1 MPIPIY
7 HITHI
12 NNLPSILKSGGLMA
26 NSRLRQ
32 ETIKYL
38 DIAHGHIQDRR
49 SITRVPCGAGG
60 TLHNYVPFYFAPR
73 SPMLY
78 AIHRKNVGQY
88 SNGQTPILHL
98 VSSAEAV
105 ETAGLSF
112 VGADGH
118 AAMEYTAFFDEIEY
132 LYADGVIDWEIME
145 TNYWADT
152 EEDGDRKR
160 RRQAEFLV
168 HQFFPWRLIEEIGV
182 FNTTIQTQVKEILQK
197 INVQTPVRVYSKW
210 YY

>member
-1 MPIPIY
+1 MPTPIY

-26 NSRLRQ
+26 NSRLRK

-38 DIAHGHIQDRR
+38 DIAYGHIQDRR
-49 SITRVPCGAGG
+49 GMTRVPCGAGG
-60 TLHNYVPFYFAPR
+60 SLHDYVPFYFAPR

-78 AIHRKNVGQY
+78 ANHKKSVDKY
-88 SNGQTPILHL
+88 SGGQTPILHL
-98 VSSAEAV
+98 VSSAEVVDA
-105 ETAGLSF
+105 AGLSF
-112 VGADGH
+112 VGTDGH
-118 AAMEYTAFFDEIEY
+118 AAMEYTAFFDELEY
-132 LYADGVIDWEIME
+132 LYADELIDWEIME
-145 TNYWADT
+145 ATYWADT

-168 HQFFPWRLIEEIGV
+168 HQFFPWQLIQEIGV
-182 FNTTIQTQVKEILQK
+182 INTTIQTQVREMLYK
-197 INVQTPVRVYSKW
+197 INIQTPIKVCSKW

>member
-1 MPIPIY
+1 MPTPIY

-12 NNLPSILKSGGLMA
+12 DNLSSILQSGELMS

-32 ETIKYL
+32 EKTKYF

-49 SITRVPCGAGG
+49 GMKSVPCGAGG
-60 TLHNYVPFYFAPR
+60 TLHDYVPFYFAPR

-78 AIHRKNVGQY
+78 ANHKKTVDKYSGGQI
-88 SNGQTPILHL
+88 PILHL

-105 ETAGLSF
+105 DSAGLCF

-118 AAMEYTAFFDEIEY
+118 AAMEYTDFFNEIEY
-132 LYADGVIDWEIME
+132 LYLDGIIDWEIME
-145 TNYWADT
+145 AYYWADT

-168 HQFFPWRLIEEIGV
+168 HQFFPWQLIQEIGV
-182 FNTTIQTQVKEILQK
+182 INTTIQAQVRQILQNFK
-197 INVQTPVRVYSKW
+197 VKTPVGVYSKW